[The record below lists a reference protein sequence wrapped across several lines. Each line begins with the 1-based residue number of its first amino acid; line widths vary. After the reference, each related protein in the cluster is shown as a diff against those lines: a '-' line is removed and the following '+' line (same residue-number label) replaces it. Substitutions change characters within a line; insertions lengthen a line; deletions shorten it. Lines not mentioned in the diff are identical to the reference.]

1 MNPGSIQGVL
11 AKSWAETRMPSTRK
25 QRRAVAASVVWQK

>member
-11 AKSWAETRMPSTRK
+11 AESWADKRMPSTRK
-25 QRRAVAASVVWQK
+25 QRHAAVASVVWQK